1 MKELILAS
9 QSPRRRE
16 LLAKCTER
24 FTVEAA
30 DIEETMDPQKPLPEE
45 IQKLAKAKAAAV
57 FAKHPEALVL
67 GSDTIVVLDGEVLG
81 KPADEDDAVRML
93 RELSGRTHQVLTGVC
108 LLGPGFCKTDV
119 SVSHVTFAVMSEAEI
134 REYVASGDPLDKA
147 GAYGI
152 QSMAARY
159 ITGIEGDYYA
169 IMGLPVHLVYEL
181 LKQAGF

>member
-81 KPADEDDAVRML
+81 KPRDTEDAVRML
-93 RELSGRTHQVLTGVC
+93 KELSGRTHQVLTGVC

-119 SVSHVTFAVMSEAEI
+119 SVSHVTFAPMSEDEI
-134 REYVASGDPLDKA
+134 RAYAETGDPLDKA

-152 QSMAARY
+152 QGIAARY

-181 LKQAGF
+181 LKQAGC

>member
-16 LLAKCTER
+16 LLAKCTDR

-30 DIEETMDPQKPLPEE
+30 DIVETLDPQKPLPEE

-108 LLGPGFCKTDV
+108 LLGPGFCQTDV

-147 GAYGI
+147 RSRRSLRQRRHHGSGG
-152 QSMAARY
+152 SDPPRR
-159 ITGIEGDYYA
+159 EC
-169 IMGLPVHLVYEL
+169 HR
-181 LKQAGF
+181 